1 MTKKELLEKLDPT
14 TRGLFCYLIA
24 SGMTQNQ
31 AAEYLYSAGIIA
43 YWERDLLAKGEL
55 ELL

>member
-14 TRGLFCYLIA
+14 TKGLFCYLIA

-31 AAEYLYSAGIIA
+31 AAEYLYSAGVIA
-43 YWERDLLAKGEL
+43 YWERDLLAKGE
-55 ELL
+55 